1 MNAENR
7 RVFVNRTLNMRQIQA
22 VGFDMDHTLVQYN
35 IHNFEKTTHDLLI
48 QKLIAEKSY
57 PKVIEKCSFN
67 MNQVMR
73 GLVIDTQKGNIL
85 KVSRYRSVRII
96 YHGETIIEYKKRKEI
111 YPSDYIHF
119 GIDRPEFAF
128 VESHYSIAAT
138 LAYMQMVELKKNYKI
153 LPDFRQIFLDIYQVM
168 SEIHNQS
175 LIKKQVLQNPKKFLA
190 VNPNVAPAL
199 ENLIQHGKKIF
210 LLTNSDIQYC
220 SFLMDYTIAPFLKSH
235 SSWTDIFEFVIT
247 SADKPRFFHEQRKF
261 EKMDKKNFDIVEKT
275 FIPDPG
281 IHQLGYAGGLTQALQ
296 LKEHE
301 ILYIGDQVYT
311 DVVLL
316 KQKCGWRTALVI
328 EELSKE
334 QKIRQKNLSLYAE
347 VKKLMDKK
355 IPIETRIN
363 EFISD
368 QIENNHQKYSG
379 KISSLLKK
387 TEQLDQKLGER
398 ITKINQAYNPFWGE
412 LMRVGM
418 EESLFASQAERF
430 SCIYMSHIL
439 DFLSQSPRTYYRS
452 KKRLFPHEMG

>member
-1 MNAENR
+1 MKFHR
-7 RVFVNRTLNMRQIQA
+7 QCVFVNRTLNMRQIQA

-35 IHNFEKTTHDLLI
+35 IHNFEKATHELLM
-48 QKLIAEKSY
+48 QKLIAEKKY
-57 PKVIEKCSFN
+57 PKIIKQCSFN

-73 GLVIDTQKGNIL
+73 GLVVDTQKGNIL
-85 KVSRYRSVRII
+85 KVSRYRSVRTI
-96 YHGETIIEYKKRKEI
+96 YHGETIIEYKSRRDI
-111 YPSDYIHF
+111 YPNDYIHF
-119 GIDRPEFAF
+119 GIDRSEFSF
-128 VESHYSIAAT
+128 IESHYSIAAT
-138 LAYMQMVELKKNYKI
+138 LAYMQIVELKKNHED
-153 LPDFRQIFLDIYQVM
+153 LPVFQQIFLDIDQM
-168 SEIHNQS
+168 MTEIHNQN
-175 LIKKQVLQNPKKFLA
+175 LIKKQVLNDPKKFLI
-190 VNPNVAPAL
+190 VNPDIAPAL
-199 ENLIQHGKKIF
+199 ENLIQHGKKLF

-220 SFLMDYTIAPFLKSH
+220 SFLMNYTIAPFLQSC

-247 SADKPRFFHEQRKF
+247 SADKPCFFHEQREF
-261 EKMDKKNFDIVEKT
+261 EKMDKENFSKIKKT

-281 IHQLGYAGGLTQALQ
+281 VYQFGYAGGLTQALK

-334 QKIRQKNLSLYAE
+334 QKIRHENLSLYVE
-347 VKKLMDKK
+347 LKSLMDKK

-363 EFISD
+363 KLISD
-368 QIENNHQKYSG
+368 QIEKNHQKHSM
-379 KISSLLKK
+379 KINDLLKK
-387 TEQLDQKLGER
+387 TEQLDKKLGEK

-452 KKRLFPHEMG
+452 KKRLFPHEME